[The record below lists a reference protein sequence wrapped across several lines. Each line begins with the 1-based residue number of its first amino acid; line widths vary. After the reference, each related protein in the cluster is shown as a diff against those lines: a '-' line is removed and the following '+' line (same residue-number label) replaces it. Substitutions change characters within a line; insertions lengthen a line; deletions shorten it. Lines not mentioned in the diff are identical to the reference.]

1 MDSLLLD
8 PQPCTQLTIMR
19 GCNNMCSYCVVPFT
33 RVGSIAAP
41 HSQGRERSV
50 DVQSVL
56 RSVAR
61 IRDHGYKEIL
71 LLGQN
76 VNSYCDPS
84 QPSRLALAYETTPG
98 FRSPT
103 STRAKTGV
111 LFPELLAR
119 VAEAAPDMRIR
130 FVSPH
135 PKARAVLGR
144 HA

>member
-33 RVGSIAAP
+33 RVVSIAAP

-98 FRSPT
+98 F
-103 STRAKTGV
+103 AKTGV

-135 PKARAVLGR
+135 PKARAVLGG

>member
-1 MDSLLLD
+1 ML
-8 PQPCTQLTIMR
+8 
-19 GCNNMCSYCVVPFT
+19 
-33 RVGSIAAP
+33 
-41 HSQGRERSV
+41 HSVE
-50 DVQSVL
+50 
-56 RSVAR
+56 R

-84 QPSRLALAYETTPG
+84 QPSTFSLAYETTPG

-103 STRAKTGV
+103 STRSKKGV

-119 VAEAAPDMRIR
+119 VAEVAPDTRIR

-135 PKARAVLGR
+135 PKALHIWRV